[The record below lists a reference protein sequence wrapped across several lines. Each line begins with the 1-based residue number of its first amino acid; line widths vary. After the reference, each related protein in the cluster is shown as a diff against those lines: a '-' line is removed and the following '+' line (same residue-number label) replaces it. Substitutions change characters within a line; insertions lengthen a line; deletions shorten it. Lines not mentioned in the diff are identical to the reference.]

1 VHLRFTEWAKTY
13 GEIFSL
19 KVGHGTA
26 IVITSPRLIKQLID
40 KKSSIYNYRPASL
53 VGNGII
59 AHGDHLL
66 LMQYSDQW
74 RTCRKLVHQFF
85 MEQMV
90 VKKHVKLVDAEAV
103 QMLRDFIV
111 EPEGH
116 MKHPKRF
123 SNSIIMSLGKFDVLL
138 TR

>member
-1 VHLRFTEWAKTY
+1 VQFRFTEWAKHY
-13 GEIFSL
+13 GEVYSL
-19 KVGHGTA
+19 KVGTGTA

-40 KKSSIYNYRPASL
+40 KKSSIYNYRPVSY
-53 VGNGII
+53 VGNGVI

-66 LMQYSDQW
+66 LMQYSDHW
-74 RTCRKLVHQFF
+74 RTCRKLVHQYF

-90 VKKHVKLVDAEAV
+90 IKQHVTLVDAEAV

-123 SNSIIMSLGKFDVLL
+123 SNSIIMSLGEL
-138 TR
+138 TS